1 MRCCHPEIPDQH
13 RRPYEEEVNSS
24 TINDE
29 QWTTTDRSATETDT
43 TEIYGSTLPTDPC
56 TTEQIETTTS
66 DFTFDNSVTELPFT
80 TTIVPEDIHIINL
93 KKRYPKMENNVAL
106 IYPTDVNL
114 GLPKKS
120 VFTPRKIGYQTDA
133 NVVLIYPQV
142 GDGNTED
149 IIANENVLL
158 EMSTP
163 LTTTS
168 PSVPTGR
175 TRRRKLLRRRKILRN
190 PSTTSV
196 HLVQSVTKPNLSTIR
211 KFTTPE
217 PDQVIDDLQANDSN
231 IIGFI
236 APIETPEINSISSTT
251 AAGPALNE
259 EIMEVMKK
267 RLIVLLKNRKSS
279 IPQSSMKT
287 KSSGTIIP
295 SASSSTSRKTSH
307 NFDTSSR
314 INFLRQGSKI
324 IAQNSAQNEQKNIVL
339 NIDENE
345 NFSTT
350 TESQVEVTKTE
361 LPEKPIDTLE
371 RLNKLIAAGDNNM
384 ILDDKE
390 KGLNKPYRGK
400 KRYEKPVD
408 NDTIRLLAQDYRTFK
423 KRTRIVSKPIK
434 NLPPNQVL
442 NDGRKA
448 KIFQRSMSKTF
459 MNVMSK
465 APETF
470 VYNFKPPRVIEDGFL
485 PMVF

>member
-1 MRCCHPEIPDQH
+1 M
-13 RRPYEEEVNSS
+13 
-24 TINDE
+24 INNE
-29 QWTTTDRSATETDT
+29 QWTTTDRSVTEMET
-43 TEIYGSTLPTDPC
+43 TNELYGSTLPIDLS

-66 DFTFDNSVTELPFT
+66 DFTFDNSVTEQPFT
-80 TTIVPEDIHIINL
+80 TTIVPEDIHTSLN
-93 KKRYPKMENNVAL
+93 KRYPKMENNVAL
-106 IYPTDVNL
+106 IYPADVNL
-114 GLPKKS
+114 GIPKKP
-120 VFTPRKIGYQTDA
+120 VFTPRKIGYQADA

-142 GDGNTED
+142 GDVSSGD
-149 IIANENVLL
+149 VSANENALM
-158 EMSTP
+158 EISTV
-163 LTTTS
+163 LTTPS
-168 PSVPTGR
+168 PSIPTGR

-190 PSTTSV
+190 PSATSV
-196 HLVQSVTKPNLSTIR
+196 HLVQSVTRPNTSDIR
-211 KFTTPE
+211 KPTSPE
-217 PDQVIDDLQANDSN
+217 PDLVIDDLQANDSN

-236 APIETPEINSISSTT
+236 APIETPEIKSITSTT
-251 AAGPALNE
+251 TAGPALNE
-259 EIMEVMKK
+259 ETMEVMKK

-295 SASSSTSRKTSH
+295 SATTSRRFSH

-324 IAQNSAQNEQKNIVL
+324 IAHNSAQNEQKNIVL
-339 NIDENE
+339 NTDDNE

-350 TESQVEVTKTE
+350 TDSQVESAKTE

-371 RLNKLIAAGDNNM
+371 RLNKLITAGDDNM
-384 ILDDKE
+384 ILEDKE

-423 KRTRIVSKPIK
+423 KRTRTVSKPIK
-434 NLPPNQVL
+434 NLPPIQVS
-442 NDGRKA
+442 NEDRKA
-448 KIFQRSMSKTF
+448 KIFQRSMSQTF